1 MRDKWRVL
9 RTRGPG
15 GRADFDST
23 ASARPFDVLLLPPFS
38 STPKIFTTTTTF
50 FQADLLP
57 SSLFQPCGEA
67 PGRNSSTL
75 LYSPPSQLSL
85 TLDPMPFWCSSMSS
99 SSPSSFADRVDRC
112 MTSIRSAGPF
122 LLSASSD
129 QSKDS
134 PDIAPSSFPSPSRPH
149 PSRAPSP
156 VFVGRQV
163 QRMDGCAAY
172 VSLRLRY
179 RDEGEVGTATGSSF
193 SL

>member
-1 MRDKWRVL
+1 MRDKWRVPP
-9 RTRGPG
+9 TRGPG

-23 ASARPFDVLLLPPFS
+23 ASARPFDVLLLSLSS

-50 FQADLLP
+50 FQADLP

-85 TLDPMPFWCSSMSS
+85 TLDPMPFCCSSMSS
-99 SSPSSFADRVDRC
+99 SSPSSLADRVARC

-134 PDIAPSSFPSPSRPH
+134 PDIAPSSFPSPSRPY